1 MANRSAKRSA
11 QTAATAMAITTRG
24 TLAASR
30 PAAAMSLTT
39 SLTTAAVRL
48 PVAAATLLV
57 ALGLQ
62 GCVGT
67 NMSTNT
73 STNSSPPQAQAYSG
87 SAPAQPEQVVVRLGV
102 VQSVRST
109 QIAAN
114 GTQPSGFGSSG
125 TGSGNGLASGA
136 VGAGQSSLVTGE
148 VGSIAGA
155 VASNAIENGI
165 AIRDGLEITV
175 RLDSGELRAID
186 QQATGETFQAGDR
199 VRVLSGDGVTRVTH

>member
-1 MANRSAKRSA
+1 MAK
-11 QTAATAMAITTRG
+11 ATADAAAKTTRG

-30 PAAAMSLTT
+30 PAAARSPTT
-39 SLTTAAVRL
+39 SLTAAVRL

-62 GCVGT
+62 GCVST
-67 NMSTNT
+67 NMSAST
-73 STNSSPPQAQAYSG
+73 SSSPSPAQAYSG

-109 QIAAN
+109 QISAN
-114 GTQPSGFGSSG
+114 GTQSSGFGSSA
-125 TGSGNGLASGA
+125 TGSGNGLAGGA
-136 VGAGQSSLVTGE
+136 VSAGQTSLVTGE

-155 VASNAIENGI
+155 VAGNAIENGV

-199 VRVLSGDGVTRVTH
+199 VRVLSSDGVTRVTH

>member
-1 MANRSAKRSA
+1 MAKATADASAK
-11 QTAATAMAITTRG
+11 TTRG

-30 PAAAMSLTT
+30 PAAARSPTT
-39 SLTTAAVRL
+39 SLTAAVRL
-48 PVAAATLLV
+48 PVATATLLV

-62 GCVGT
+62 GCVST
-67 NMSTNT
+67 NMSAST
-73 STNSSPPQAQAYSG
+73 SSSPSQAYSG

-109 QIAAN
+109 QIGAN
-114 GTQPSGFGSSG
+114 GTQSSGFGSSA
-125 TGSGNGLASGA
+125 TGSGNGLAGSA
-136 VGAGQSSLVTGE
+136 VSAGQTSLVTGE

-155 VASNAIENGI
+155 VAGNAIENGV

-199 VRVLSGDGVTRVTH
+199 VRVLSSDGVTRVTH